1 MIRIVNLRN
10 YVAKDNEVLIKVD
23 RSNKILGNKFYM
35 KAEAYRNKVCDD
47 YANWFNAK
55 VNNNDISVMQELNR
69 ILNIARNNDIA
80 LGCWCYP
87 KRCHSE
93 TIKAWLEN
101 NLNNKGG
108 FNMKQKNIINKDIT
122 TITEGVI
129 VHQVNNKH
137 VMGAGLAKQLRAKYP
152 QHYADYLRQPLNL
165 GDVVATL
172 INKNLVVCGLVA
184 QDGYGRDKCYTVYN
198 ALAKSL
204 MKVNKLA
211 TLANKP
217 VYIPY
222 GIGCGLAGGDW
233 SIVESL
239 IRRCCPQAIICKYSK

>member
-35 KAEAYRNKVCDD
+35 KTEADRNKVCDY

-69 ILNIARNNDIA
+69 ILIIARNNDIA

-101 NLNNKGG
+101 NLNNKGAD
-108 FNMKQKNIINKDIT
+108 NMNVIDSFRNEFSFLSNMYTCNIKFRDMEFSCSEALFQALKCKT
-122 TITEGVI
+122 TEEMKAFVGIDGKKAKALGRKVKLRDDWNNYRIRAMQIALVCKFAQNPELLIKLRNTGNAMLIEG
-129 VHQVNNKH
+129 NNWNDTFWGKCN
-137 VMGAGLAKQLRAKYP
+137 GKGLNHLGLMLMKIRAK
-152 QHYADYLRQPLNL
+152 L
-165 GDVVATL
+165 
-172 INKNLVVCGLVA
+172 
-184 QDGYGRDKCYTVYN
+184 
-198 ALAKSL
+198 
-204 MKVNKLA
+204 
-211 TLANKP
+211 
-217 VYIPY
+217 
-222 GIGCGLAGGDW
+222 
-233 SIVESL
+233 
-239 IRRCCPQAIICKYSK
+239 

>member
-69 ILNIARNNDIA
+69 ILIIARNNDIA

-101 NLNNKGG
+101 NLNNKGVD
-108 FNMKQKNIINKDIT
+108 NMNVIDSFRNEFSFLSNMYPCNIKFRDMEFSCSEALFQALKCKTTEEMKAFVGIDGKKAKALGRKVKLRDDWNNYRIRAMQIALICKFAQNPELLIKLKNTGNAMLI
-122 TITEGVI
+122 EG
-129 VHQVNNKH
+129 NNWNDNFWGKCN
-137 VMGAGLAKQLRAKYP
+137 GKGLNHLGLMLMKIRAK
-152 QHYADYLRQPLNL
+152 L
-165 GDVVATL
+165 
-172 INKNLVVCGLVA
+172 
-184 QDGYGRDKCYTVYN
+184 
-198 ALAKSL
+198 
-204 MKVNKLA
+204 
-211 TLANKP
+211 
-217 VYIPY
+217 
-222 GIGCGLAGGDW
+222 
-233 SIVESL
+233 
-239 IRRCCPQAIICKYSK
+239 